1 MSDQVSQ
8 LPGRNDVARV
18 FVLFETMHLIR
29 AFEIAADQ
37 AWRDGYVKGSVHQ
50 YIGEEAIAT
59 AVCANLRPDD
69 VLASY
74 HRGHGHSI
82 AKGTDPEGMMKEL
95 FGRSDGTSHGKG
107 GSMHIAD
114 FSLGV
119 MGANGVV
126 GESTTLACGA
136 AKAFRLK
143 GQDRIAVAFFGDGAI
158 NRGVTLEAWNWA
170 KIYRLPVLFVC
181 EDNEFAVT
189 VRTATVTAGAGALAR
204 AQAFGLHAVS
214 IDGNDLLEVDRTAAK
229 LIPRVRAGEPC
240 FVHARTYRLFGHVSF
255 QPDTY
260 RDPAEVEA
268 RKAFE
273 PIRRTAR
280 WLLDHGVS
288 QAEIDDVENAAR
300 ERIEA
305 AVRAAHDAPWPDES
319 ALLTDVQDLEMQA

>member
-1 MSDQVSQ
+1 MAMQAMPRSGS
-8 LPGRNDVARV
+8 NDVARI
-18 FVLFETMHLIR
+18 FSLFETMHLIR
-29 AFEIAADQ
+29 AFEIAADR
-37 AWRDGYVKGSVHQ
+37 AWRDGFVRGSVHQ

-59 AVCANLRPDD
+59 AVCANLRRDD

-95 FGRSDGTSHGKG
+95 FGRRDGTSRGKG

-126 GESTTLACGA
+126 GESATLACGA

-143 GQDRIAVAFFGDGAI
+143 GEDRIAVAFFGDGAI
-158 NRGVTLEAWNWA
+158 NRGVTLEALNWA

-181 EDNEFAVT
+181 EENEYAVT
-189 VRTATVTAGAGALAR
+189 VRTATVTAGDGALAR
-204 AQAFGLHAVS
+204 ARAFGLHAVS
-214 IDGNDLLEVDRTAAK
+214 IDGNDLLEVDRTAAE

-240 FVHARTYRLFGHVSF
+240 FIHARTYRLFGHVSF

-260 RDPAEVEA
+260 RDPAEVES

-280 WLLDHGVS
+280 WLLDQGFS
-288 QAEIDDVENAAR
+288 QADLDGVEAAAR
-300 ERIEA
+300 ERIAA
-305 AVRAAHDAPWPDES
+305 AVRAAHEAPWPDEA
-319 ALLTDVQDLEMQA
+319 ALLADVQDLEMPA